1 MMQENPSGL
10 HNEWFRS
17 WFDSPYYHVLYSHRD
32 DAEARLFLDHLGSYL
47 ALPENASILDLAC
60 GKGRHSVYL
69 NSKGYDVHG
78 IDLSPESIQFAKQ
91 FENLALHFDVKDMR
105 TFELEKKFECILNLF
120 TSFGYFQMEQ
130 ENVAVLERIKLHLKP
145 RGIFVLDYFNT
156 QAICS
161 KMCPVY
167 QYTLSGIHF
176 DIRKSIQDGLI
187 VKEITVRDGE
197 KVEHFEERVQL
208 LSFEVMQ
215 QMLAQVGLNFLIA
228 FGDYE
233 LNPFH
238 PESSDRMIII
248 ARN

>member
-1 MMQENPSGL
+1 MQENPSGQQS
-10 HNEWFRS
+10 EWFRS
-17 WFDSPYYHVLYSHRD
+17 WFDSPYYHVLYGHRD
-32 DAEARLFLDHLGSYL
+32 DAEARLFLDHLESYL
-47 ALPENASILDLAC
+47 QLSPTASILDLAC

-78 IDLSPESIQFAKQ
+78 IDLSPESIQFAKR
-91 FENLALHFDVKDMR
+91 FENKGLHFDVQDMR
-105 TFELEKKFECILNLF
+105 SFLLEKKFECILNLF
-120 TSFGYFQMEQ
+120 TSFGYFQIPE

-145 RGIFVLDYFNT
+145 GGIFVLDYFNT

-167 QYTLSGIHF
+167 NYTLSGIHF
-176 DIRKSIQDGLI
+176 DVKKSIQNGLI
-187 VKEITVRDGE
+187 VKEIIVRDGD
-197 KVEHFEERVQL
+197 KVEQYEERVQL
-208 LSFEVMQ
+208 LGFEAMQ
-215 QMLAQVGLNFLIA
+215 QMLTHVGLKFLTA

-233 LNPFH
+233 LNLFQ